1 MDHMLYTN
9 RILNS
14 TVNLT
19 KIARSPQVTKLD
31 YILNFLYPLPS
42 FISHLLWWRQSF
54 NFQYNSFLIQSL
66 CSVFNVS
73 TVYLFLSLLLLGTR
87 RFPGDL
93 GNGEINQSKVQGV
106 TLPLYSWQTDWEYRH
121 RKSYHKLKMLSVW
134 DQVAL
139 PLTIWKT
146 CCFFFHISS
155 N

>member
-14 TVNLT
+14 TINLT
-19 KIARSPQVTKLD
+19 KIASSLQVAKLG
-31 YILNFLYPLPS
+31 YILSFLYPLPS

-87 RFPGDL
+87 RFSGDL
-93 GNGEINQSKVQGV
+93 RKRGINLSIKSP
-106 TLPLYSWQTDWEYRH
+106 LSLLLYSRHTDWEYKH
-121 RKSYHKLKMLSVW
+121 WKIYLKVNIMRNIYDILCPPTEGYS
-134 DQVAL
+134 
-139 PLTIWKT
+139 
-146 CCFFFHISS
+146 
-155 N
+155 